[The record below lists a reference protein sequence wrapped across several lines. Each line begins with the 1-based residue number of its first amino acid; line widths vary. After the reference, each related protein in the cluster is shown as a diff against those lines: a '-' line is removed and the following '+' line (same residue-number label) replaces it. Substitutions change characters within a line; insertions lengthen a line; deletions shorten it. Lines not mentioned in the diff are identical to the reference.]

1 MWVYL
6 LAAAAAAAALLT
18 VWWLHRDRQEVGQV
32 KDKFVFITGCD
43 TGFGNLLAK
52 RLERRGFR
60 VLAGCLTQ
68 KGVDGLQSSN
78 ASMLKAILLDVT
90 DCSSIQKAA
99 DWVQA
104 EVGEKGLWG
113 LVNNAGRAIPIGPTE
128 WMKME
133 DYLKVLNVNLFGLME
148 VTLTFLPLVKKARGR
163 IVNVASILGRI
174 SLAGGGYCLSK
185 CGVESFSDS
194 LRRDMHHFG
203 IQVCIIEPGFFKTA
217 VTNLAG
223 IENDLQRLWDRL
235 SPEVRESYGQNY
247 LAKYMKAQ
255 QFSMNM
261 LCDGDLSKV
270 TTCMEH
276 ALVARHPRSRYA
288 AGWDAKLFW
297 IPLSY
302 MPTRLSDFLL
312 TLLLPKPLQ
321 SVQ

>member
-6 LAAAAAAAALLT
+6 LTAVFLLAIG
-18 VWWLHRDRQEVGQV
+18 WLIRDRQKIQDVR
-32 KDKFVFITGCD
+32 DKCVLITGCD

-52 RLERRGFR
+52 HLDRKGFR

-68 KGVDGLQSSN
+68 KGVDTLQRSNSSR
-78 ASMLKAILLDVT
+78 LKAVLLDVT
-90 DCSSIQKAA
+90 DYSSIQKAA

-133 DYLKVLNVNLFGLME
+133 DYYKVLNVNLLGLME

-163 IVNVASILGRI
+163 VVNMASIMGRI
-174 SLAGGGYCLSK
+174 AFAGGGYCLSK

-194 LRRDMHHFG
+194 LRRDMHYFG
-203 IQVCIIEPGFFKTA
+203 VRVCIIEPGFFKTA
-217 VTNLAG
+217 LTNIEC

-235 SPEVRESYGQNY
+235 TPEVRESYGQ
-247 LAKYMKAQ
+247 KYFEKYVKVQ
-255 QFSMNM
+255 RFSMHA
-261 LCDGDLSKV
+261 LCGSDLSKV
-270 TTCMEH
+270 TNCIEH
-276 ALVARHPRSRYA
+276 ALTARHPRTRYA
-288 AGWDAKLFW
+288 VGWDAKLFW

-302 MPTRLSDFLL
+302 MPTILGDFMLAV
-312 TLLLPKPLQ
+312 LLPKPSQ
-321 SVQ
+321 SVH

>member
-6 LAAAAAAAALLT
+6 LTAVFLLAIS
-18 VWWLHRDRQEVGQV
+18 WFIRDRQKISNV
-32 KDKFVFITGCD
+32 KDKYVFITGCD

-52 RLERRGFR
+52 RLDTQGFR

-68 KGVDGLQSSN
+68 KGVDTLQRSNSSI
-78 ASMLKAILLDVT
+78 LKAILLDVT
-90 DCSSIQKAA
+90 DCSSIQKAV

-133 DYLKVLNVNLFGLME
+133 DYYTVLNVNLIGLMA
-148 VTLTFLPLVKKARGR
+148 VTLTFLPLVKKAKGR
-163 IVNVASILGRI
+163 IANVSSVMGRI
-174 SLAGGGYCLSK
+174 SFAGGGYCLSK

-203 IQVCIIEPGFFKTA
+203 VRVCIIEPGFFKTA
-217 VTNLAG
+217 VTNLES
-223 IENDLQRLWDRL
+223 IEKSLQQLWDRL
-235 SPEVRESYGQNY
+235 SPEVRECYGQ
-247 LAKYMKAQ
+247 KYFEKYVKVQ
-255 QFSMNM
+255 RFSMNV
-261 LCDGDLSKV
+261 LCDSDLSKV
-270 TTCMEH
+270 TNCMEH
-276 ALVARHPRSRYA
+276 ALTARHPRTRYA

-302 MPTRLSDFLL
+302 MPTFLSDVML
-312 TLLLPKPLQ
+312 TLLLPKPSQ
-321 SVQ
+321 SVR

>member
-6 LAAAAAAAALLT
+6 LTAAALLA
-18 VWWLHRDRQEVGQV
+18 VWWLIRDRQQIGDV

-52 RLERRGFR
+52 QLERQGFR

-68 KGVDGLQSSN
+68 KGVDGLQRNSS
-78 ASMLKAILLDVT
+78 SRLKAILLDVT
-90 DCSSIQKAA
+90 DCSSIRKAA

-128 WMKME
+128 WMKMD
-133 DYLKVLNVNLFGLME
+133 DYLKVLNVNLIGLME

-163 IVNVASILGRI
+163 VVNVASILGRI
-174 SLAGGGYCLSK
+174 SLIGGGYCLSK

-194 LRRDMHHFG
+194 LRRDMRHFG
-203 IQVCIIEPGFFKTA
+203 VHICIIEPGFFKTA
-217 VTNLAG
+217 VTNLEG

-247 LAKYMKAQ
+247 LAKYVKSQ
-255 QFSMNM
+255 RFSINA

-270 TTCMEH
+270 TNCMEH
-276 ALVARHPRSRYA
+276 ALTANHPRTRYA

-302 MPTRLSDFLL
+302 MPTVLSDFLL
-312 TLLLPKPLQ
+312 SLLVPKPSQ
-321 SVQ
+321 SVR